1 MGPNNF
7 HLPGPLK
14 KQLPSKRF
22 PTDAD
27 MKQAVIS
34 WQQIRNT
41 NFFYS
46 GIQALVPWWDEFLN
60 VSRDYLGVL
69 CVPSATHVACIRQS
83 QNTVIGIRVFV
94 TFFLKLPC
102 TCTNTQYS
110 VSTTRLVH
118 VLLTYYVYFRRDI
131 VEKQGHG

>member
-14 KQLPSKRF
+14 KQLASKRF

-27 MKQAVIS
+27 MKQAVTS
-34 WQQIRNT
+34 WQQTRNI
-41 NFFYS
+41 NIFYS
-46 GIQALVPWWDEFLN
+46 GIQALVPRWDEFLN
-60 VSRDYLGVL
+60 VSRDYLGDW
-69 CVPSATHVACIRQS
+69 CVPSATHLACIRQS
-83 QNTVIGIRVFV
+83 QNTVIGIGVFV

-110 VSTTRLVH
+110 VSTTRPVH
-118 VLLTYYVYFRRDI
+118 VQLTYYLRRDI